1 MTNLTEINE
10 INELTGFERAYVR
23 AIMELNDYTNE
34 VASVRL
40 AFRRALVPNTAVAVA
55 EARSLLLDAV
65 ESGDREKERLLRAA
79 AMALLGAVVEG
90 DY

>member
-1 MTNLTEINE
+1 MNTDNILTE
-10 INELTGFERAYVR
+10 INELTGYERAYVR
-23 AIMELNDYTNE
+23 AIMEMNYYTDK

-65 ESGDREKERLLRAA
+65 ESGDRETERLLRAA
-79 AMALLGAVVEG
+79 ALALLGAVVEG

>member
-1 MTNLTEINE
+1 MTTDNILTE

-65 ESGDREKERLLRAA
+65 ESDDRETARLLRAA
-79 AMALLGAVVEG
+79 ALALLGAVVEG